1 MELTEETALR
11 AYAIMLNTMNIE
23 PLISLLADDF
33 IYESQKVFQ
42 PLKSKQE
49 FLEFIV
55 PKLETIRKSG
65 VASFG
70 EMGSVYAYGKKQPCV
85 IMAHGHKSNLIGLAL
100 AKIHEGKLKRLGLC
114 IIPPPETATRSEEY
128 PTEWLIK

>member
-33 IYESQKVFQ
+33 IYESQKVFR

-55 PKLETIRKSG
+55 PKLETIRTAG
-65 VASFG
+65 VTTFG
-70 EMGSVYAYGKKQPCV
+70 DMGTVYAYGKKQPCV
-85 IMAHGHKSNLIGLAL
+85 IMAQDEKSNLIGLAL
-100 AKIHEGKLKRLGLC
+100 AETHEG
-114 IIPPPETATRSEEY
+114 S
-128 PTEWLIK
+128 